1 MKTKEIVLPGD
12 FIDERKGR
20 KLDTGVYLE
29 GNNVFSKVLGISKVD
44 ENEISV
50 IALSGAYIPK
60 VGDRVI
66 GIIDEVEISGWS
78 VDINSPYTA
87 FLPFSEAVEE
97 FVDMSRTDL
106 SRYFDIGNIIY
117 CRVSK
122 VTKNKV
128 VQVSMDDMAAKKLYG
143 GITLKVTP
151 TKIPRMIGRGGSM
164 ISLIK
169 TKTNCEIIPG
179 QNGVVWIRGEDKTK
193 AIETILT
200 VEKESHTVGLTEKI
214 EEMLA

>member
-29 GNNVFSKVLGISKVD
+29 GNNVFSKVLGISRVD

-50 IALSGAYIPK
+50 IALSGTYIPK
-60 VGDRVI
+60 VGDRVV
-66 GIIDEVEISGWS
+66 GIISEVEISGWS

-128 VQVSMDDMAAKKLYG
+128 VQVSMDDMSAKKLYG

-151 TKIPRMIGRGGSM
+151 TKVPRMIGRGGSM

-214 EEMLA
+214 EGMLA

>member
-1 MKTKEIVLPGD
+1 MKTKEIVLPGE

-29 GNNVFSKVLGISKVD
+29 ENKVFSKVLGISKVD

-60 VGDRVI
+60 VGDRVVGVI
-66 GIIDEVEISGWS
+66 SEVEISGWS

-128 VQVSMDDMAAKKLYG
+128 VQVSMDDMSAKKLYG
-143 GITLKVTP
+143 GITVKVTP
-151 TKIPRMIGRGGSM
+151 TKVPRIIGRGGSM

-169 TKTNCEIIPG
+169 NKTNCEIIPG

-214 EEMLA
+214 EGMLA

>member
-1 MKTKEIVLPGD
+1 MKTKEIVLPGE

-29 GNNVFSKVLGISKVD
+29 GNNVFSKVLGISRVD

-50 IALSGAYIPK
+50 IALSGTYIPK
-60 VGDRVI
+60 VGDRVV
-66 GIIDEVEISGWS
+66 GIISEVEISGWS

-128 VQVSMDDMAAKKLYG
+128 VQVSMDDMSAKKLYG

-151 TKIPRMIGRGGSM
+151 TKVPRMIGRGGSM

-214 EEMLA
+214 EGMLA

>member
-29 GNNVFSKVLGISKVD
+29 GNNVFSKVLGISRVD

-50 IALSGAYIPK
+50 IALSGTYIPK
-60 VGDRVI
+60 VGDRVV
-66 GIIDEVEISGWS
+66 GIISEVEISGWS

-97 FVDMSRTDL
+97 FVDMARTDL

-128 VQVSMDDMAAKKLYG
+128 VQVYMDDMAAKKLYG

-151 TKIPRMIGRGGSM
+151 TKVPRMIGRGGSM

-214 EEMLA
+214 EGMLT

>member
-29 GNNVFSKVLGISKVD
+29 ENKVFSKVLGISKVD

-60 VGDRVI
+60 VGDRVVGVI
-66 GIIDEVEISGWS
+66 SEVEISGWS

-128 VQVSMDDMAAKKLYG
+128 VQVSMDDMSAKKLYG

-151 TKIPRMIGRGGSM
+151 TKVPRMIGRGGSM

-169 TKTNCEIIPG
+169 NKTNCEIIPG

-214 EEMLA
+214 EGMLA

>member
-20 KLDTGVYLE
+20 KLDSGVYLE
-29 GNNVFSKVLGISKVD
+29 ENKVFSKVLGISRVD

-66 GIIDEVEISGWS
+66 GIISEVEISGWS

-151 TKIPRMIGRGGSM
+151 TKVPRMIGRGGSM
-164 ISLIK
+164 IGLIK

-214 EEMLA
+214 EGMLA

>member
-60 VGDRVI
+60 VGDRVVGVI
-66 GIIDEVEISGWS
+66 SEVEISGWS

-128 VQVSMDDMAAKKLYG
+128 VQVSMDDMSAKKLYG
-143 GITLKVTP
+143 GITVKVTP

-214 EEMLA
+214 EGMLA

>member
-12 FIDERKGR
+12 FIDEREGR

-29 GNNVFSKVLGISKVD
+29 GNKVFSKVLGISRVD

-60 VGDRVI
+60 VGDKVI
-66 GIIDEVEISGWS
+66 GVISEVEISGWS

-128 VQVSMDDMAAKKLYG
+128 VQVSMDDMSAKKLYG

-151 TKIPRMIGRGGSM
+151 TKVPRMIGRGGSM

-214 EEMLA
+214 EGMLA

>member
-60 VGDRVI
+60 VGDRVVGVI
-66 GIIDEVEISGWS
+66 SEVEISGWS

-128 VQVSMDDMAAKKLYG
+128 VQVSMDDMSAKKLYG
-143 GITLKVTP
+143 GITVKVTP

-193 AIETILT
+193 AIEAILT

-214 EEMLA
+214 EGMLA

>member
-117 CRVSK
+117 CRV
-122 VTKNKV
+122 
-128 VQVSMDDMAAKKLYG
+128 
-143 GITLKVTP
+143 
-151 TKIPRMIGRGGSM
+151 
-164 ISLIK
+164 
-169 TKTNCEIIPG
+169 
-179 QNGVVWIRGEDKTK
+179 
-193 AIETILT
+193 
-200 VEKESHTVGLTEKI
+200 
-214 EEMLA
+214 